1 MKIFLTL
8 TMIIFIIGC
17 SSNNNVDTT
26 EKNTPAPAASTPA
39 PAASTPASD
48 SDDTMLTSLR
58 EKLQVRCVLD
68 ATVLTVTCATH
79 QTIANSSIEWI
90 NVESGI
96 TGNELEFTFIIEDY
110 SPQVT
115 VVLKECVDNNCEEI
129 KKKIPI
135 KHLQHLFQE

>member
-8 TMIIFIIGC
+8 TIIFFIIGC

-26 EKNTPAPAASTPA
+26 EKNNLTPAPSAST
-39 PAASTPASD
+39 SDSD

-58 EKLQVRCVLD
+58 EKLEVRCVLD
-68 ATVLTVTCATH
+68 ATVLTITCATH
-79 QTIANSSIEWI
+79 QTIANSALEWT
-90 NVESGI
+90 NVESGK
-96 TGNELEFTFIIEDY
+96 TGTELEFTFIIEEY

-115 VVLKECVDNNCEEI
+115 VVLKECVDNNCEEV

-135 KHLQHLFQE
+135 KHLQHLFQ

>member
-26 EKNTPAPAASTPA
+26 EKNTPAPA

-58 EKLQVRCVLD
+58 EKLEVRCVLD

-96 TGNELEFTFIIEDY
+96 TGNELEYTFIIEDY

-115 VVLKECVDNNCEEI
+115 VILKECVDNNCEEV

>member
-8 TMIIFIIGC
+8 TIIFFIIGC
-17 SSNNNVDTT
+17 SSNNDVDTT
-26 EKNTPAPAASTPA
+26 EKNNLTPAPAAS
-39 PAASTPASD
+39 ASD

-58 EKLQVRCVLD
+58 DELEVRCVLD
-68 ATVLTVTCATH
+68 ATVLTITCATH

-115 VVLKECVDNNCEEI
+115 VVLKECLDNDCEEV
-129 KKKIPI
+129 KKKVPI

>member
-8 TMIIFIIGC
+8 TIIFFIIGC
-17 SSNNNVDTT
+17 SSNNDVDTT
-26 EKNTPAPAASTPA
+26 EKNNLTPAPAASTL
-39 PAASTPASD
+39 ASD
-48 SDDTMLTSLR
+48 DSMLTTLR
-58 EKLQVRCVLD
+58 EKLEVRCVLD

-79 QTIANSSIEWI
+79 QTIANSSVEWI

-115 VVLKECVDNNCEEI
+115 VVLKECLDNDCEKV

>member
-8 TMIIFIIGC
+8 TIIFFIIGC

-26 EKNTPAPAASTPA
+26 EKNNLTPA

-48 SDDTMLTSLR
+48 SDDSMLTTLR
-58 EKLQVRCVLD
+58 EELEVRCVLD

>member
-8 TMIIFIIGC
+8 TIIFFIIGC

-26 EKNTPAPAASTPA
+26 EKNNLTPAPSAS
-39 PAASTPASD
+39 ASDSD

-58 EKLQVRCVLD
+58 EELQVRCVLD

-96 TGNELEFTFIIEDY
+96 TGNELEYTFIIEDY

-135 KHLQHLFQE
+135 KHLQHLFQK

>member
-39 PAASTPASD
+39 SD

-58 EKLQVRCVLD
+58 EELQVRCVLD

-96 TGNELEFTFIIEDY
+96 TGNELEYTFIIENY

-115 VVLKECVDNNCEEI
+115 VILKECVDNNCEEI

>member
-8 TMIIFIIGC
+8 TIIFFIIGC
-17 SSNNNVDTT
+17 SSNNDVDTT
-26 EKNTPAPAASTPA
+26 EKNNLTPAAST
-39 PAASTPASD
+39 PAASTPASA
-48 SDDTMLTSLR
+48 SDDSMLTTLR
-58 EKLQVRCVLD
+58 EELEVRCVLD

-115 VVLKECVDNNCEEI
+115 VVLKECLDNDCEEV

-135 KHLQHLFQE
+135 KHLQHLFQK

>member
-8 TMIIFIIGC
+8 TIIFFIIGC
-17 SSNNNVDTT
+17 SSNNDVDTT
-26 EKNTPAPAASTPA
+26 EKNNLTPAAST
-39 PAASTPASD
+39 PAASTPASA
-48 SDDTMLTSLR
+48 SDDSMLTTLR
-58 EKLQVRCVLD
+58 EELEVRCVLD
-68 ATVLTVTCATH
+68 ATVLTITCATH

-115 VVLKECVDNNCEEI
+115 VVLKECLDNDCEEV
-129 KKKIPI
+129 KKKVPI

>member
-8 TMIIFIIGC
+8 TIIFFIIGC
-17 SSNNNVDTT
+17 SSNNDVDTI
-26 EKNTPAPAASTPA
+26 EKNNLI

-48 SDDTMLTSLR
+48 SDDSMLTTLR
-58 EKLQVRCVLD
+58 EKLEVRCVLD

-79 QTIANSSIEWI
+79 QTIANSTLEWI

-96 TGNELEFTFIIEDY
+96 TGNELEFTFIIENY

-115 VVLKECVDNNCEEI
+115 VVLKECLDNDCEEVN
-129 KKKIPI
+129 KKIPI

>member
-8 TMIIFIIGC
+8 TVIFFIIGC
-17 SSNNNVDTT
+17 GSNNNVDTI
-26 EKNTPAPAASTPA
+26 EKNNLTPTPAVAAPS
-39 PAASTPASD
+39 SD
-48 SDDTMLTSLR
+48 SDDTMLTTLR
-58 EKLQVRCVLD
+58 EKLEVRCVLD

-115 VVLKECVDNNCEEI
+115 VVLKECLDNDCGEV

-135 KHLQHLFQE
+135 KHLQHLFQK

>member
-8 TMIIFIIGC
+8 TIIFFIIGC

-26 EKNTPAPAASTPA
+26 EKNNLTPAPSAS
-39 PAASTPASD
+39 ASD

-58 EKLQVRCVLD
+58 EELQVRCVLD

-135 KHLQHLFQE
+135 KHLQHLFQK

>member
-8 TMIIFIIGC
+8 TIIFFIIGC
-17 SSNNNVDTT
+17 SSNNNVDTA
-26 EKNTPAPAASTPA
+26 EKNNLTPAPATS
-39 PAASTPASD
+39 ASD
-48 SDDTMLTSLR
+48 SDDTMLTTLR
-58 EKLQVRCVLD
+58 EKLEVRCVLD

-115 VVLKECVDNNCEEI
+115 VVLKECVDNNCEEV

-135 KHLQHLFQE
+135 KHLQHLFQ

>member
-8 TMIIFIIGC
+8 TIIFFIIGC
-17 SSNNNVDTT
+17 SSNNDVDTT
-26 EKNTPAPAASTPA
+26 EKNNLTPAPAAS
-39 PAASTPASD
+39 ASASD
-48 SDDTMLTSLR
+48 DSMLTTLR
-58 EKLQVRCVLD
+58 EELEVRCVLD
-68 ATVLTVTCATH
+68 ATVLTITCATH

-115 VVLKECVDNNCEEI
+115 VVLKECLDNDCEEV

>member
-8 TMIIFIIGC
+8 TIIFFIIGC
-17 SSNNNVDTT
+17 SSNNDVDTT
-26 EKNTPAPAASTPA
+26 EKNNLTPAAST
-39 PAASTPASD
+39 PAASTPASA
-48 SDDTMLTSLR
+48 SDDSMLTTLR
-58 EKLQVRCVLD
+58 EELEVRCVLD
-68 ATVLTVTCATH
+68 ATVLAVTCATH

-115 VVLKECVDNNCEEI
+115 VVLKECLDNDCGEV

-135 KHLQHLFQE
+135 KHLQHLFQK

>member
-8 TMIIFIIGC
+8 TIIFFIIGC
-17 SSNNNVDTT
+17 SSNNAVDTT
-26 EKNTPAPAASTPA
+26 EKNNLTPAPAAS
-39 PAASTPASD
+39 ASD

-58 EKLQVRCVLD
+58 EELQVRCVLD

-115 VVLKECVDNNCEEI
+115 VVLKECLDNDCEEV

-135 KHLQHLFQE
+135 KHLQHLFQK

>member
-8 TMIIFIIGC
+8 TIIFFIIGC
-17 SSNNNVDTT
+17 SSNNDVDTT
-26 EKNTPAPAASTPA
+26 EKNNLTPAPAAS
-39 PAASTPASD
+39 ASD

-58 EKLQVRCVLD
+58 DELEVRCVLD

-115 VVLKECVDNNCEEI
+115 VVLKECLDNDCEEV

-135 KHLQHLFQE
+135 KHLQHLFQK

>member
-8 TMIIFIIGC
+8 TIIFFIIGC
-17 SSNNNVDTT
+17 SSNNDVDTT
-26 EKNTPAPAASTPA
+26 EKNNLTPAAS
-39 PAASTPASD
+39 ASD

-58 EKLQVRCVLD
+58 DELEVRCVLD

-115 VVLKECVDNNCEEI
+115 VVLKECLDNDCEEV

-135 KHLQHLFQE
+135 KHLQHLFQK

>member
-8 TMIIFIIGC
+8 TIIFFIIGC

-26 EKNTPAPAASTPA
+26 EKNNLTPAPTTS
-39 PAASTPASD
+39 ASD
-48 SDDTMLTSLR
+48 SDDTMLTTLR
-58 EKLQVRCVLD
+58 EKLEVRCVLD

>member
-8 TMIIFIIGC
+8 TIIFFIIGC
-17 SSNNNVDTT
+17 SSNNDVDTT
-26 EKNTPAPAASTPA
+26 EKNNLTPAPAAS
-39 PAASTPASD
+39 ASD

-58 EKLQVRCVLD
+58 DELEVRCVLD
-68 ATVLTVTCATH
+68 ATVLAVTCATH

-90 NVESGI
+90 NVESGM

-115 VVLKECVDNNCEEI
+115 VVLKECLDNDCEEV

-135 KHLQHLFQE
+135 KHLQHLFEE

>member
-8 TMIIFIIGC
+8 TIIFFIIGC

-26 EKNTPAPAASTPA
+26 EKNNLTPAPSAS
-39 PAASTPASD
+39 ASDSD

-58 EKLQVRCVLD
+58 EELQVRCVLD

-135 KHLQHLFQE
+135 KHLQHLFQK

>member
-8 TMIIFIIGC
+8 TIIFFIIGC
-17 SSNNNVDTT
+17 SSNNDVDTT
-26 EKNTPAPAASTPA
+26 EKNNLTPAPAAS
-39 PAASTPASD
+39 ASD

-58 EKLQVRCVLD
+58 DELEVRCVLD

-115 VVLKECVDNNCEEI
+115 VVLKECLDNDCEEV

>member
-1 MKIFLTL
+1 MQKKIFLTL
-8 TMIIFIIGC
+8 TLIIFIIGC
-17 SSNNNVDTT
+17 SSNNDVDTT
-26 EKNTPAPAASTPA
+26 EKNNPTPAPSASTS
-39 PAASTPASD
+39 ASASD

-58 EKLQVRCVLD
+58 EKLEVRCVLD

>member
-8 TMIIFIIGC
+8 TIIFFIIGC
-17 SSNNNVDTT
+17 SSNNDVDTT
-26 EKNTPAPAASTPA
+26 EKNNLTPAPAAS
-39 PAASTPASD
+39 ASD

-58 EKLQVRCVLD
+58 DELEVRCVLD

-115 VVLKECVDNNCEEI
+115 VVLKECLDNDCGEV

>member
-39 PAASTPASD
+39 SD

-58 EKLQVRCVLD
+58 EELQVRCVLD

-135 KHLQHLFQE
+135 KHLQHLFQK

>member
-8 TMIIFIIGC
+8 TIIFFIIGC

-26 EKNTPAPAASTPA
+26 EKNNLTPAPSAS
-39 PAASTPASD
+39 ASDSDSD

-58 EKLQVRCVLD
+58 EELQVRCVLD

>member
-8 TMIIFIIGC
+8 TVIFFIIGC
-17 SSNNNVDTT
+17 SSNNDVDTT
-26 EKNTPAPAASTPA
+26 EKNNLTPAAS
-39 PAASTPASD
+39 ASD

-58 EKLQVRCVLD
+58 DELEVRCVLD
-68 ATVLTVTCATH
+68 ATVLTITCATH

-115 VVLKECVDNNCEEI
+115 VVLKECLDNDCEKV
-129 KKKIPI
+129 KKKVPI

>member
-8 TMIIFIIGC
+8 TIIFFIIGC

-26 EKNTPAPAASTPA
+26 EKNNLTPAPATS
-39 PAASTPASD
+39 ASD
-48 SDDTMLTSLR
+48 SDDTMLTTLR
-58 EKLQVRCVLD
+58 EKLEVRCVLD

-115 VVLKECVDNNCEEI
+115 VVLKECLDNDCEEV

-135 KHLQHLFQE
+135 KHLQHLFEE

>member
-8 TMIIFIIGC
+8 TIIFFIIGC
-17 SSNNNVDTT
+17 SSNNDVDTT
-26 EKNTPAPAASTPA
+26 EKNNLTPAPAAS
-39 PAASTPASD
+39 ASD
-48 SDDTMLTSLR
+48 SDDTMLTTLR
-58 EKLQVRCVLD
+58 EKLEVRCVLD

-115 VVLKECVDNNCEEI
+115 VVLKECLDNECGEV